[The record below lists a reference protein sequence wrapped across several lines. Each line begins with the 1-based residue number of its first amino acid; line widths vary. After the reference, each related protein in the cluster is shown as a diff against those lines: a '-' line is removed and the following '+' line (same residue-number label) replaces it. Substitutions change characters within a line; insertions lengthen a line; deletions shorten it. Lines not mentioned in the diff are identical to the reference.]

1 MSAEPPG
8 GVAVTLDPVEW
19 QFLITALNGTSAM
32 LRALFTLR
40 EAMPDSF
47 QVPITSGAI
56 VDIMAL
62 AEKIEAQTKSG
73 PPDALDILNEANGS

>member
-1 MSAEPPG
+1 MSAQPQG
-8 GVAVTLDPVEW
+8 GIAVTLDPAEW
-19 QFLITALNGTSAM
+19 QFLITTLNSSSAM

-56 VDIMAL
+56 VNIMAL

-73 PPDALDILNEANGS
+73 PSTLDILRVADGS

>member
-1 MSAEPPG
+1 VSDVKPARG
-8 GVAVTLDPVEW
+8 A
-19 QFLITALNGTSAM
+19 SAM

-56 VDIMAL
+56 VNILAL
-62 AEKIEAQTKSG
+62 AGKIEAQTKSG
-73 PPDALDILNEANGS
+73 PPALDILKAANGS